1 MATQAEI
8 RDRAANDLGILRLG
22 QSLSAEN
29 ATRITEA
36 YTEVHA
42 MLADLGLAVWAI
54 ANEVP
59 DAIVQPVVSLVA
71 ENCLNT
77 YGVSDTRY
85 QRIKLEASQAE
96 KKIRIF
102 VENDEVLPQSEP
114 ENF

>member
-29 ATRITEA
+29 ATRIEEGYA
-36 YTEVHA
+36 EVYA
-42 MLADLGLAVWAI
+42 MLVDQGLAVWAI

-77 YGVSDTRY
+77 YGVSDVRY